1 MLTTNLRNNVGF
13 LNLDINPDLTQNIN
27 SGFVTSNIGVRS
39 KIDLRGISRLSL
51 TFIFYPYTIPNVNN
65 KNNIIVFR
73 YNGAPFSIQLDN
85 GFYTTETELM
95 TEIIDKMN
103 VAAGSAIA
111 FSFLH
116 GFGTLDAQG
125 GNTMQILEANKMK
138 WLWDPEIENGD
149 TQTKKFGPVILL
161 YTRYFDIKSKILTED
176 TVSLN
181 VTSDDGASS
190 IISRIH
196 LDNRNIFG
204 TTVGFEILN
213 SNWIRIRPDRALTQ
227 IDIDI
232 NDEYNELLELPPVNG
247 PNNTETLYFV
257 LQFNYELKP
266 RTDEDG
272 MVLKW

>member
-103 VAAGSAIA
+103 AAAGSAIA

-266 RTDEDG
+266 RTDQDG